1 MASAVAVELQPAVAA
16 CQTGAGEA
24 SVQKVSRVQQIVLEH
39 IDAIWRTA
47 RRLGV
52 PPSDVDDVAQEVAL
66 VVLRRENVIQ
76 PGKERAFVIGST
88 ARIASNWRRSRR
100 RQPQPLAD
108 EAAGVAEVGRAEW
121 GPPEDARDPVQ
132 EASLERAQGLAL
144 LEAALQEMTPGQ
156 RLVFTL
162 FELEELSA
170 REIAEQLEIPEAAV
184 VSRLRRGREVFQS
197 FCLRR
202 QLASKGPVEEGGNG

>member
-1 MASAVAVELQPAVAA
+1 MARALTAELQPAVAA
-16 CQTGAGEA
+16 SQACAREE
-24 SVQKVSRVQQIVLEH
+24 SVPEVNRVQRIVLEH
-39 IDAIWRTA
+39 LNAIWRTA

-66 VVLRRENVIQ
+66 VVLRRESVIQ
-76 PGKERAFVIGST
+76 SGRERAFVIGST

-108 EAAGVAEVGRAEW
+108 AGLGFAELGRADLAPLG
-121 GPPEDARDPVQ
+121 GPDHSAQ

-144 LEAALQEMTPGQ
+144 LEAALQQMTPGQ
-156 RLVFTL
+156 RVVFTL

-184 VSRLRRGREVFQS
+184 VSRLRRAREGFQS
-197 FCLRR
+197 FCRRR
-202 QLASKGPVEEGGNG
+202 QLDGECRTEDGDD

>member
-1 MASAVAVELQPAVAA
+1 
-16 CQTGAGEA
+16 
-24 SVQKVSRVQQIVLEH
+24 VQQIVLEH
-39 IDAIWRTA
+39 LDAIWRAA

-52 PPSDVDDVAQEVAL
+52 PPCDVDDVAQEVAL
-66 VVLRRENVIQ
+66 VVLRRERVIQ
-76 PGKERAFVIGST
+76 PGKERAFVIGCT
-88 ARIASNWRRSRR
+88 ARIASNWRRSRW
-100 RQPQPLAD
+100 RQPQPLV
-108 EAAGVAEVGRAEW
+108 EGAAGLAEVGRAEVAPL
-121 GPPEDARDPVQ
+121 GGAGDPAQ

-197 FCLRR
+197 FCRR
-202 QLASKGPVEEGGNG
+202 QQLESNCPMEEGGDG

>member
-1 MASAVAVELQPAVAA
+1 MPQGVAAELQPVVAGSQPHA
-16 CQTGAGEA
+16 CKESVADA
-24 SVQKVSRVQQIVLEH
+24 SRAQQIVLEH
-39 IDAIWRTA
+39 LNAIWRTA

-66 VVLRRENVIQ
+66 VVFRRESVIQ

-108 EAAGVAEVGRAEW
+108 AAADFAEVGRAELSPLE
-121 GPPEDARDPVQ
+121 GAGDPAQ
-132 EASLERAQGLAL
+132 EASLERSRGLAL

-162 FELEELSA
+162 FELEEFSA

-184 VSRLRRGREVFQS
+184 VSRLRRAREAFQS
-197 FCLRR
+197 FCRDR
-202 QLASKGPVEEGGNG
+202 QLESSCPVEEGGDD

>member
-1 MASAVAVELQPAVAA
+1 MAVELQPTAA
-16 CQTGAGEA
+16 TSQGRACEDSVREA
-24 SVQKVSRVQQIVLEH
+24 NRVQQIVLEH
-39 IDAIWRTA
+39 LNAIWRTA

-66 VVLRRENVIQ
+66 VILRRESVIQ

-100 RQPQPLAD
+100 RQPQPLPDA
-108 EAAGVAEVGRAEW
+108 AAGLAEVGRAQLSPLE
-121 GPPEDARDPVQ
+121 GAGDPTQ
-132 EASLERAQGLAL
+132 EAALERAQGLAL
-144 LEAALQEMTPGQ
+144 LEAALHEMTPRQ

-162 FELEELSA
+162 FELEEFSA

-184 VSRLRRGREVFQS
+184 VSRLRRAREVFQS
-197 FCLRR
+197 FCRR
-202 QLASKGPVEEGGNG
+202 RRIESNCPIEEGADG